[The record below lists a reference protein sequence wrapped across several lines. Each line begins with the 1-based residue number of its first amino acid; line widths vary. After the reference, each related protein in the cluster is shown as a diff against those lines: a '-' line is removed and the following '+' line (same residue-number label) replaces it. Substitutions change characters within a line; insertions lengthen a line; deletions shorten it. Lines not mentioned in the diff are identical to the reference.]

1 MMLNRR
7 NFVQAMGAASL
18 AGALPGGVHAAG
30 PEPLP
35 RRPIPGTDESIA
47 IVGLGNARAFHESDM
62 ALSRQLIDV
71 LLEHG
76 GSYIDSGWDGRTVLS
91 TISREF
97 DAQEQLFLGTYIEG
111 KDLRSMRAEVQGF
124 VDLQGGGPLDMV
136 QIYSP
141 EELEQRYDE
150 FVALREEGLVRY
162 FGVARYAKEFYPA
175 MMNVMEKGLVDFVQF
190 NYSIMEPEAADDI
203 LPLAQETGTAVIANR
218 PFINGN
224 YFDVV
229 RGQALPGWAAD
240 FDCHSWA
247 QFSLK
252 YILAH
257 PAVTCVITET
267 SNPKH
272 VIDNLGAG
280 YGRLPDADQT
290 RQMEAVIR
298 GLL

>member
-1 MMLNRR
+1 MLSRR
-7 NFVQAMGAASL
+7 NFLQAMGAASL
-18 AGALPGGVHAAG
+18 AGSWPARVYASRQEQLPH
-30 PEPLP
+30 
-35 RRPIPGTDESIA
+35 RPISGTDESIA
-47 IVGLGNARAFHESDM
+47 IVGLGNARAFYESDM

-71 LLEHG
+71 FLEHG
-76 GSYIDSGWDGRTVLS
+76 GSYVDAGWDGRAILTR
-91 TISREF
+91 ISREL
-97 DAQEQLFLGTYIEG
+97 DAQEQLFLGTYLDTE
-111 KDLRSMRAEVQGF
+111 DLPSMREEVQGL

-136 QIYSP
+136 QIYSA
-141 EELEQRYDE
+141 EDLEKRYDE
-150 FVALREEGLVRY
+150 FLALREEGLARY
-162 FGVARYAKEFYPA
+162 FGIARYAKEFYPA
-175 MMNVMEKGLVDFVQF
+175 MMKAMEKGLVDFVQF

-218 PFINGN
+218 PFINGD
-224 YFDVV
+224 YFGMV
-229 RGQALPGWAAD
+229 RNQALPEWAGD

-272 VIDNLGAG
+272 LIDNLGAG
-280 YGRLPDADQT
+280 FGRLPDPDQT

-298 GLL
+298 GFM